1 MTEQTIQ
8 IVGNLQ
14 ERPVMKIIELTPEI
28 SGVVILVELEI
39 R

>member
-8 IVGNLQ
+8 IVGNPQ
-14 ERPVMKIIELTPEI
+14 ERTVMKKIELTPEI
-28 SGVVILVELEI
+28 SEVVILVELEI